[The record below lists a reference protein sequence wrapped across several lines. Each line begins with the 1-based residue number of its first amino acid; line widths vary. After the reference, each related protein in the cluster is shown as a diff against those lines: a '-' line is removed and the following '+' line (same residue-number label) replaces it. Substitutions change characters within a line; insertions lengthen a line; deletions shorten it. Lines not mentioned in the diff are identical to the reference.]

1 MFIKN
6 VKVYGSDMKFR
17 EGGIGISEDRFA
29 NVVTEVRF
37 EHPEKGAYIFV
48 TLAGMVTEVRLAQL
62 VNGETRS
69 VLSPMLV
76 TPLGMTRSFTS
87 SPLRNKCQP

>member
-1 MFIKN
+1 MALVMELVAFGN
-6 VKVYGSDMKFR
+6 PVKIATGS
-17 EGGIGISEDRFA
+17 SA
-29 NVVTEVRF
+29 NVVTEVKL

-62 VNGETRS
+62 VNGETS
-69 VLSPMLV
+69 AILSPMLV